1 MYQSVSPARRMHG
14 GSPKRGHFLPF
25 SECAALSPGG
35 RVPAGSGY
43 RRGSLT
49 GPGPPRG
56 RDRSRRAVSRS
67 ARRLSAAVWKCFLA
81 SRPRAA
87 RPARTNRG
95 SRHRRSR
102 HLSTRGHR
110 FHRGLDPDAE
120 RPGGALGR
128 AFAWRPGPARSCR
141 ARRRVGAA
149 NPPLPGRNWTYQRRP
164 TVLLPGA
171 IRQARAAG
179 GSARSAW
186 RQPIWTTYVHQ
197 RSPGR
202 WHRSAAPS
210 PGRPRSGHD
219 GGWPAAHPRHHA
231 PLAPGGIWPR
241 EASDAGAK
249 LRGDRQRCDHG
260 VDARRSGLR
269 PGTPADER
277 VPVDRSGRQPVRGS
291 DPGRDAKAGQA
302 AAQITAAGRRI
313 PRTRRL

>member
-1 MYQSVSPARRMHG
+1 MHG

-186 RQPIWTTYVHQ
+186 RQAIWTTYVHQ

-219 GGWPAAHPRHHA
+219 GGWRLDHLYVSRDMT
-231 PLAPGGIWPR
+231 PLASRYHHEWR
-241 EASDAGAK
+241 ERGLSDHSA
-249 LRGDRQRCDHG
+249 LE
-260 VDARRSGLR
+260 
-269 PGTPADER
+269 ADVEL
-277 VPVDRSGRQPVRGS
+277 SS
-291 DPGRDAKAGQA
+291 DQA
-302 AAQITAAGRRI
+302 AKQTADAADDAAQQAAKTKHESAERF
-313 PRTRRL
+313 T